1 MMGNLSCRRVGIE
14 DHPGS
19 LMHCRLLVA
28 IPRAAVVGGVQAS
41 ELSLRIKWC
50 WCRWE
55 KYCFTSMLLKVQSVE
70 QTISILGSWLE
81 MWILRL
87 TMDLLN
93 HNLHFTK
100 IPCFSGACKVQR
112 HPAVDGI
119 AKLTSIVSHDGF
131 WRSQGPASG
140 PLGAL
145 ILSFFKTFFSFPHK
159 PAQTWPLL
167 SSVPWAG
174 LGTSW
179 PKVSSSGLG
188 AHPWPGE
195 ELIQFSFSG

>member
-1 MMGNLSCRRVGIE
+1 
-14 DHPGS
+14 
-19 LMHCRLLVA
+19 
-28 IPRAAVVGGVQAS
+28 
-41 ELSLRIKWC
+41 
-50 WCRWE
+50 
-55 KYCFTSMLLKVQSVE
+55 MLLKVQSVE

-140 PLGAL
+140 PLGL
-145 ILSFFKTFFSFPHK
+145 WFFLFLKLYSVFHINQLRLGLSF
-159 PAQTWPLL
+159 LL
-167 SSVPWAG
+167 CPGQDW
-174 LGTSW
+174 
-179 PKVSSSGLG
+179 
-188 AHPWPGE
+188 AHPGPR
-195 ELIQFSFSG
+195 